1 MIIKDVMNFGGL
13 KDAKIVAGMKGSDNE
28 VSSISV
34 LEVAETKIKTW
45 VLENQLYI
53 TSFYAIMQDIEK
65 QKSVILA
72 LHEKKSAG
80 LVICHVDLF
89 IKEVHQ
95 AIIELCDELEF
106 PLIVA
111 NSERSYVEILNPIIL
126 RLMGNPDSE
135 YNSVINMQNKLIEYI
150 ATKRDVNYIYKTM
163 SEEYGSKIFFL
174 DINNKI
180 LYPKYDKKLNE
191 IVGLITEYYNSIREE
206 CREKGYC
213 IIDANSV
220 KKIILPIQSNGLHY
234 GLIAA
239 EISGNDLDKNIRVLQ
254 IMASLCTLIF
264 TKNSRI
270 SELETVRK
278 QEYIS
283 DLITWN
289 FRSDDVAVKMGHDV
303 GWNILDKCRML
314 IVNLNDIQ
322 ESVGIKTKDY
332 EKFINE
338 VLYNKVKVIV
348 KADNDLN
355 LIGLRSD
362 TFIILLQQDNRKTYE
377 RSKNLGRNIL
387 KCCNESFTGSVSV
400 GISTDIDNYKSIPN
414 AYMEAMDAVRIGRH
428 FLGVNNVVNFEDL
441 GFYGIFKE
449 IRDIK
454 RFSSIKNDF
463 FIELK
468 KYDEE
473 TNMNLYVTL
482 RSLIYNN
489 MSTEKVADELYLHRN
504 TINYRKKKIV
514 EILGYEPW
522 SMPYLL
528 NTLIFIVSEY
538 FE

>member
-1 MIIKDVMNFGGL
+1 
-13 KDAKIVAGMKGSDNE
+13 
-28 VSSISV
+28 
-34 LEVAETKIKTW
+34 
-45 VLENQLYI
+45 
-53 TSFYAIMQDIEK
+53 MQDIEK

-414 AYMEAMDAVRIGRH
+414 AYIEAMDAVRIGRH

-473 TNMNLYVTL
+473 TNMDLYVTL